1 MLQEK
6 HLLKV
11 EHHLHRIKN
20 TNYNHKILFLMLKKN
35 KMCALQDLLSS
46 DLDYDCYHNEDNKVN
61 ICNTL

>member
-11 EHHLHRIKN
+11 EHRLHRIKN
-20 TNYNHKILFLMLKKN
+20 TNYNHKILFLMLKN
-35 KMCALQDLLSS
+35 KMHVLQDRLSS
-46 DLDYDCYHNEDNKVN
+46 DLDYDCHHNEDNKVI